1 MALFPNN
8 NNIYS
13 PVFTVS
19 GWDGYVLHNL
29 FTVNATGTSV
39 FTGNVNILSGGNSGY
54 LLNVSGTMWAK
65 ELYVC
70 ISGCDFVF
78 DKDYNLMPLDKLE
91 EYLQLNHHLPGI
103 ASAKEMESG
112 DGVAIGKLNT
122 ALLQKQ
128 EETMLYILQLNKQ
141 IKAQDDKITLLEQK
155 LDAMEAELAKIQ
167 K

>member
-1 MALFPNN
+1 
-8 NNIYS
+8 
-13 PVFTVS
+13 
-19 GWDGYVLHNL
+19 
-29 FTVNATGTSV
+29 
-39 FTGNVNILSGGNSGY
+39 
-54 LLNVSGTMWAK
+54 MWAK